1 MFFCF
6 QLWNSALRIKT
17 INFPGSIHTFDGKEI
32 KMHALLSRDLEKEVV
47 LAAGIIADTQRL
59 TKTNRNDKMKC
70 THVHLRQLDEST
82 LTTLAEH
89 KMHGKGRHK
98 CCQCAYNS
106 GFNQGSL
113 LQSFIS
119 LDIESLG
126 DAHAGSAGRYKS
138 VHQAFAL
145 GYSDGVTSFIRS

>member
-1 MFFCF
+1 
-6 QLWNSALRIKT
+6 
-17 INFPGSIHTFDGKEI
+17 
-32 KMHALLSRDLEKEVV
+32 MHALLSIDLEKEVV
-47 LAAGIIADTQRL
+47 LAAGITAETQRSA
-59 TKTNRNDKMKC
+59 KTNRNDKMPC
-70 THVHLRQLDEST
+70 SQVHLRQLDEST

-89 KMHGKGRHK
+89 KIHGKGRHK

-126 DAHAGSAGRYKS
+126 DAHAGSDGRYKS

-145 GYSDGVTSFIRS
+145 GYSDGVNSFIRS